1 MTPKKRLLYNKTY
14 EMLEKDKYCTINC
27 RLSQKANINLFFNEF
42 DDRINGRFVE
52 NTMFCELFDL
62 SATQCICSIH
72 HNLFNQYMFNLST
85 NAYIEN
91 KPSSKVT
98 NDKTTDKTILFYVV
112 FERLPNEVTF
122 DNEYEYGVSSKE
134 VDSLIYSIRNVVSLY
149 PNATVKVISNIFK
162 FYTSH
167 ANKNDMLFKQ
177 INALQNEK
185 VRVDTE
191 YNMNNIDPSEVAFIV
206 TNKMTYLFSVSV
218 DKKIPLILTSYE
230 SINEE
235 SYLNMYFNSL
245 SASEFILYDN
255 CNEFKSFLCDSH
267 FDDECF
273 HNVCMLSMKMNDQY
287 KYMTKEF
294 FMEDTVTMDTIKK
307 LVLYDKANIYQNLF
321 NTEANEKL
329 LSKGFDINDKESLV
343 VTVLHHQFGQ
353 RAFEQPRWLGLDG
366 DNFIHKDKE
375 AVSLR
380 YYYKSYHNSQPLY
393 TFTSVQQIVDKFG
406 LGEVKDMSINESGV
420 IWLFLDNPFGRNY
433 DNLEA
438 WVSCWKNIL
447 TKLVNMDLKNRI
459 YIRPYSY
466 NDDVDKVYFENFKDY
481 NNYVVYDK
489 ESAKRDLLDV
499 LDSSNIY
506 FCIKRQGP
514 YFGKCFTRGKLMLS
528 ALTEN
533 ETKLKNDFAL
543 LKQYEYNFNTLTSSN
558 IKSKLKEMSTHY
570 LLKKLEVLKII
581 TSYLVTKEDLKNGT
595 FLKTLLNK

>member
-1 MTPKKRLLYNKTY
+1 
-14 EMLEKDKYCTINC
+14 MLEKEKYCTINC
-27 RLSQKANINLFFNEF
+27 RLSEKANVNLFLNEF

-62 SATQCICSIH
+62 SATQCICSIN
-72 HNLFNQYMFNLST
+72 HNLFNQYMFNIST

-91 KPSSKVT
+91 KTSSKVT
-98 NDKTTDKTILFYVV
+98 NDKTTSKTILFYVV

-122 DNEYEYGVSSKE
+122 DDEYEYGISDEE
-134 VDSLIYSIRNVVSLY
+134 VDALKSSIKNVASVY
-149 PNATVKVISNIFK
+149 PNATVKVISNVFK
-162 FYTSH
+162 FYTPN
-167 ANKNDMLFKQ
+167 ANKTDNLFKQ

-185 VRVDTE
+185 IIIDTE

-218 DKKIPLILTSYE
+218 DKKIPLILTNYE

-245 SASEFILYDN
+245 SASELILYDDYD
-255 CNEFKSFLCDSH
+255 EFTLFLCNCDC
-267 FDDECF
+267 DNEEF
-273 HNVCMLSMKMNDQY
+273 HSICMLDDKFVDLY

-294 FMEDTVTMDTIKK
+294 FMEDNVASDTINKI
-307 LVLYDKANIYQNLF
+307 VLYDKANIYKDLF
-321 NTEANEKL
+321 NTEANKKL
-329 LSKGFDINDKESLV
+329 LSNGFDIKDKESLV

-353 RAFEQPRWLGLDG
+353 KAFEQPRWLGLDG

-375 AVSLR
+375 SVSLR
-380 YYYKSYHNSQPLY
+380 YYYKSYQNSQPLY

-420 IWLFLDNPFGRNY
+420 IWIFLDNPFGRNY
-433 DNLEA
+433 DKPEA

-447 TKLVNMDLKNRI
+447 TKLVNMNLKNRI

-481 NNYVVYDK
+481 KNYVVYDK
-489 ESAKRDLLDV
+489 ESAKKDLLDV

-533 ETKLKNDFAL
+533 ETKLKNDYVL

-558 IKSKLKEMSTHY
+558 IVSKLKEMSKYY
-570 LLKKLEVLKII
+570 LLNKLAVLKII
-581 TSYLVTKEDLKNGT
+581 TSYLVTKEDVKNGT
-595 FLKTLLNK
+595 FIKTLLNK